1 MITSALNCAVEQH
14 LIPANPT
21 KGCVLPKLEKKEMNI
36 LPPESL
42 STFFEEARK
51 SNVFELYYID
61 LATGLRRGELL
72 RLKWSDVDLDKGI
85 IHVRRQVLRQNGAE
99 RRVCLPITVRRP
111 NVAGHRSPYASTTS
125 VTQMSSPRHNFF
137 ASWADLHSI
146 NFFMKFVQSKR
157 YINKIFFWNILKS
170 IF

>member
-111 NVAGHRSPYASTTS
+111 NVAGHRSPYAPTGSETGGTGADS
-125 VTQMSSPRHNFF
+125 LPRPPSPKCQAQDTIF
-137 ASWADLHSI
+137 LHLGLI
-146 NFFMKFVQSKR
+146 CIQLTF
-157 YINKIFFWNILKS
+157 L
-170 IF
+170 